1 MTVCVRLL
9 VALLAMPLAVQVRAA
24 SPAQP
29 LAQPPAGERLG
40 TVSFSVSC
48 SAQVR
53 APFNRGVALLHDFWY
68 YEAQRQFERIAQS
81 EPACAMA
88 HWGIAMSLYHQI
100 WNRPDADSLM
110 QGWAQMQKA
119 AAPPAGTARERAYV
133 AALSRFYEPGTQ
145 DYQAR
150 VEAYSAAMG
159 ELHRRYPTDV
169 DAAAFYA
176 LSVLAAEAPGDT
188 SLTQQHLALAVLT
201 PLYVRY
207 PDHPGLVHYT
217 IHACDTPSL
226 APQGLAAARHYGEIA
241 SSGAHAVHMPGHIF
255 ARLGMWREDIDSNL
269 ASVAAAL
276 AAQQRGEGDGMDQF
290 HSDDFLLYAFL
301 QSGQEARAKSL
312 MDEASVLL
320 AHLQAMPGMSSHFM
334 QGMFP
339 YYRSKFPAFY
349 ALELRD
355 WKAAAALEPI
365 PGAKPDAQTLTY
377 WARIVGRGHLRQAQ
391 EARADL
397 AAYESL
403 LEQVRK
409 GEHAYYA
416 DSTAARIERGEILA
430 WVAFAEG
437 KEANAL
443 DQMRKAADLQDKVG
457 QGEVDIPAREML
469 ADMLLEF
476 HHPEQALGEY
486 QRSLEHSPNRFN
498 GLFNAGFAAEAAGDR
513 AKARSYYAALLKSTD
528 NGSKSQRAE
537 FEHARGFVSAAQ
549 IAAQ

>member
-1 MTVCVRLL
+1 
-9 VALLAMPLAVQVRAA
+9 
-24 SPAQP
+24 
-29 LAQPPAGERLG
+29 
-40 TVSFSVSC
+40 
-48 SAQVR
+48 
-53 APFNRGVALLHDFWY
+53 
-68 YEAQRQFERIAQS
+68 
-81 EPACAMA
+81 
-88 HWGIAMSLYHQI
+88 
-100 WNRPDADSLM
+100 
-110 QGWAQMQKA
+110 
-119 AAPPAGTARERAYV
+119 
-133 AALSRFYEPGTQ
+133 
-145 DYQAR
+145 
-150 VEAYSAAMG
+150 
-159 ELHRRYPTDV
+159 
-169 DAAAFYA
+169 
-176 LSVLAAEAPGDT
+176 
-188 SLTQQHLALAVLT
+188 
-201 PLYVRY
+201 
-207 PDHPGLVHYT
+207 
-217 IHACDTPSL
+217 
-226 APQGLAAARHYGEIA
+226 
-241 SSGAHAVHMPGHIF
+241 MPGHIF
-255 ARLGMWREDIDSNL
+255 ARLGMWQADIDANL
-269 ASVAAAL
+269 ASVAASQ
-276 AAQQRGEGDGMDQF
+276 AAQSRQQSDGMDQF

-365 PGAKPDAQTLTY
+365 PGAKPETQTLTH

-403 LEQVRK
+403 VEQVRK

-416 DSTAARIERGEILA
+416 DSTGARIERGEILA

-437 KEANAL
+437 KEADAL
-443 DQMRKAADLQDKVG
+443 NQMRETADLQDKVG

-537 FEHARGFVSAAQ
+537 FEHARSLVSAAQ
-549 IAAQ
+549 IAAK